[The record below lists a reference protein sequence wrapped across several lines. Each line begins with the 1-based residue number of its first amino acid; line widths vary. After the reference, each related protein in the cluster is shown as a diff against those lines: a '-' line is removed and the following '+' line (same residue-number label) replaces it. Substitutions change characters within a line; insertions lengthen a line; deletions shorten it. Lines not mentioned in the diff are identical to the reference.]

1 MKIFSRF
8 REKLPQPTSVL
19 LAILSAVLLILA
31 FPGFELWFTAWFAL
45 VPLFYAVEREKESWI
60 KSLFV
65 GWTFGILFFFG
76 TCWWLTFAPTNYG
89 GIPAIV
95 SYLLLFGA
103 TVAAGIF
110 PAMCAGLFSVLLKR
124 FGNYAILSVPF
135 LWISFEFLRFGLT
148 GNIWNSIGYSQA
160 FIPDIFFVPKLISV
174 ASIGGVFLVGF
185 FLVAFNAVLTLGFF
199 AQHYKNKSQFQL
211 IHIGLMAML
220 VATMW
225 VLSSSPKADDSPDE
239 AATAKIVAI
248 QPNVPMKDLNFSKWQ
263 ALRSRHLELAEE
275 ELKNLDKEQSANNK
289 QRTIVIFPESPM
301 NFMYERDEEF
311 RTFLKNFA
319 EKNNVAVLFNS
330 AEPDKTGK
338 QFYNSA
344 VMVNESGE
352 KIAQYDKIHLL
363 PFGEYLPLSEL
374 VGQIMPPL
382 VGNFAF
388 GDEYDLLPL
397 GDAKAGVM
405 ICFESHFPSLSNEF
419 VKQGADTLI
428 EITNDGYLGNTPVLR
443 QHLAS
448 AVFRAVETNRPVLR
462 VTNVG
467 ITAYINE
474 RGEVINAADVYT
486 EATRVWSVS
495 KSDGKQTFYVRY
507 GDWTAWLCVVITLGL
522 FILSFRRKYK
532 QQ

>member
-1 MKIFSRF
+1 
-8 REKLPQPTSVL
+8 
-19 LAILSAVLLILA
+19 
-31 FPGFELWFTAWFAL
+31 
-45 VPLFYAVEREKESWI
+45 
-60 KSLFV
+60 
-65 GWTFGILFFFG
+65 
-76 TCWWLTFAPTNYG
+76 
-89 GIPAIV
+89 
-95 SYLLLFGA
+95 
-103 TVAAGIF
+103 
-110 PAMCAGLFSVLLKR
+110 
-124 FGNYAILSVPF
+124 
-135 LWISFEFLRFGLT
+135 
-148 GNIWNSIGYSQA
+148 
-160 FIPDIFFVPKLISV
+160 
-174 ASIGGVFLVGF
+174 
-185 FLVAFNAVLTLGFF
+185 
-199 AQHYKNKSQFQL
+199 
-211 IHIGLMAML
+211 ML

-344 VMVNESGE
+344 VMVNERGE

-405 ICFESHFPSLSNEF
+405 ICFESHFPSLS
-419 VKQGADTLI
+419 QRICQTRCGHADR
-428 EITNDGYLGNTPVLR
+428 N
-443 QHLAS
+443 
-448 AVFRAVETNRPVLR
+448 
-462 VTNVG
+462 
-467 ITAYINE
+467 
-474 RGEVINAADVYT
+474 
-486 EATRVWSVS
+486 
-495 KSDGKQTFYVRY
+495 
-507 GDWTAWLCVVITLGL
+507 
-522 FILSFRRKYK
+522 YK
-532 QQ
+532 